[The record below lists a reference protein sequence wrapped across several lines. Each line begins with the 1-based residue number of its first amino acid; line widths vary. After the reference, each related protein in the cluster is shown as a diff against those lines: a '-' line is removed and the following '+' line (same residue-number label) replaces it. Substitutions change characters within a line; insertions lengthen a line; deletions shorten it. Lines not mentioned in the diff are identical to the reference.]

1 MKAILVALVALAAF
15 YGFYCG
21 VMSVWSYF
29 ALADIVDRAIEE
41 RGKSAAAPVR
51 EFIIKNAA
59 ESGVRIEERNVV
71 VTSDDRRL
79 NVNLRWSYPVV
90 SYKGEDVIE
99 IPLSL
104 ERAFAR

>member
-1 MKAILVALVALAAF
+1 VKAIVLALVALGAF

-21 VMSVWSYF
+21 VMSAWSYF
-29 ALADIVDRAIEE
+29 ALADIVDRAVEE
-41 RGKSAAAPVR
+41 RGKGAAAPVR

-71 VTSDDRRL
+71 VTSDDRQL
-79 NVNLRWSYPVV
+79 SINLRWSYPVV
-90 SYKGEDVIE
+90 SYKGEDVVE

-104 ERAFAR
+104 ARAFAR